1 MLPKALKNT
10 ASNSSMHLSF
20 ELLKKKIGRRRK
32 KMISITTVVG
42 VAVAAMAAKWV
53 MIRRTFRD
61 LDGLAMPCGNPLHL
75 VW

>member
-42 VAVAAMAAKWV
+42 VAVAAKWV